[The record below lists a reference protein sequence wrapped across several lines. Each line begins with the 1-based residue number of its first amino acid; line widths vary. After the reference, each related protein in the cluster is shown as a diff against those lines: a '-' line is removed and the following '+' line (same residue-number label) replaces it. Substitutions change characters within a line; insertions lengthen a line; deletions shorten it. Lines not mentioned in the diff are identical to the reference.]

1 MKGLSDL
8 MKQAQNMQ
16 ADMTGRMEKMRQAQ
30 SELRVN
36 GESGAG
42 MVRVTMSG
50 NYEVTAIRIDPS
62 LVGEDLEM
70 LEDLLAAAVNDT
82 VHRVEEQGQKLQ
94 KEHMGGLVSGMQLPE
109 GFKFPFG

>member
-1 MKGLSDL
+1 MKDLGDL

-16 ADMTGRMEKMRQAQ
+16 ANMTARMEKMRKAQ
-30 SELRVN
+30 SELRVQ

-42 MVRVTMSG
+42 IVRVTMSG
-50 NYEVTAIRIDPS
+50 SYEVTAIKIDPS
-62 LVGEDLEM
+62 LADEDLDM

-82 VHRVEEQGQKLQ
+82 VHKVEAQTQKLQ
-94 KEHMGGLVSGMQLPE
+94 KEHMGGLMPDMKLPE